1 MTLPPIPPSIT
12 QLDDLSNAMERKWG
26 IDRLTRLV
34 PPEAQ
39 ARWVATLEACKDEW
53 TLQADKDQMMM
64 RAWRGMDAAATAAG
78 AEPLPPGLWEQK
90 ADDGTIVVI
99 CRDTEHAQ
107 VEILR
112 AKHDGRVVATWTLE
126 EVVRVVMA
134 QNSAVIN
141 ATKVAFPGATVERDR
156 PKPVFDGDDPVPS
169 FDDDETII
177 EAPPNSETNSAF
189 MEAPPEALEASPHPT
204 PQTDAGG
211 HQAALQEVLQ
221 GHSTAAPPPTKR
233 GRKGTAK

>member
-12 QLDDLSNAMERKWG
+12 QLDDLANAMERKWG

-34 PPEAQ
+34 PPEAL

-53 TLQADKDQMMM
+53 TPQADKDQMMM

-99 CRDTEHAQ
+99 CRDAEHAQ
-107 VEILR
+107 VEIFR
-112 AKHDGRVVATWTLE
+112 AKHDGRTVATWTLE
-126 EVVRVVMA
+126 EVVRVVMCA
-134 QNSAVIN
+134 NGAVIN
-141 ATKVAFPGATVERDR
+141 QIKTAFPGAIVERDR
-156 PKPVFDGDDPVPS
+156 PKPIFDGDDSVPS
-169 FDDDETII
+169 FDGDDVVI
-177 EAPPNSETNSAF
+177 EGV
-189 MEAPPEALEASPHPT
+189 PEALEASPHPT
-204 PQTDAGG
+204 PQTEARG

-221 GHSTAAPPPTKR
+221 GHSAEAPPPTKR

>member
-12 QLDDLSNAMERKWG
+12 QLDDLANFMERKWG

-39 ARWVATLEACKDEW
+39 ARWEATLKACEDEW
-53 TLQADKDQMMM
+53 TPQADKDQMMM

-78 AEPLPPGLWEQK
+78 AEPLPPGLWEQR

-99 CRDTEHAQ
+99 CRDNEHAQ

-112 AKHDGRVVATWTLE
+112 AKHDGRTVATWTLE

-141 ATKVAFPGATVERDR
+141 QIKTAFPGATVERDR
-156 PKPVFDGDDPVPS
+156 PRPVFDGDDPVPALDG
-169 FDDDETII
+169 DDIVIDLD
-177 EAPPNSETNSAF
+177 APEI
-189 MEAPPEALEASPHPT
+189 PPET
-204 PQTDAGG
+204 PKIPP
-211 HQAALQEVLQ
+211 LNPP
-221 GHSTAAPPPTKR
+221 PPPTSMK
-233 GRKGTAK
+233 RKGKIK

>member
-12 QLDDLSNAMERKWG
+12 QLDDLANFMERKWG

-39 ARWVATLEACKDEW
+39 ARWVATLKACEDEW
-53 TLQADKDQMMM
+53 TPQADKDQMMM

-90 ADDGTIVVI
+90 ADDGTIVII

-112 AKHDGRVVATWTLE
+112 AKHDGRTVATWTLE

-134 QNSAVIN
+134 QTSAVIN

-156 PKPVFDGDDPVPS
+156 PRPVFDGDDPVPS
-169 FDDDETII
+169 FDGDEIVI
-177 EAPPNSETNSAF
+177 DLDAPETPKI
-189 MEAPPEALEASPHPT
+189 PPLNPP
-204 PQTDAGG
+204 
-211 HQAALQEVLQ
+211 
-221 GHSTAAPPPTKR
+221 PPPTPMK
-233 GRKGTAK
+233 RKGKIK

>member
-12 QLDDLSNAMERKWG
+12 PLDDLSNAMERKWG

-53 TLQADKDQMMM
+53 TTQADKDQMMM

-169 FDDDETII
+169 FDVDETL
-177 EAPPNSETNSAF
+177 
-189 MEAPPEALEASPHPT
+189 MEGALEALEASPHPT
-204 PQTDAGG
+204 PQTDARG

>member
-1 MTLPPIPPSIT
+1 MDYLTPPPASLT
-12 QLDDLSNAMERKWG
+12 QLDDLANAMERKWG

-39 ARWVATLEACKDEW
+39 ARWLATLEACKDEW
-53 TLQADKDQMMM
+53 TSQADKDAMMM

-78 AEPLPPGLWEQK
+78 AEPLPPGLWEQR

-99 CRDTEHAQ
+99 CRDNEHAQ

-134 QNSAVIN
+134 KNSAVIN
-141 ATKVAFPGATVERDR
+141 QIKTTWPGATVERDR
-156 PKPVFDGDDPVPS
+156 PIPRLVEDDPVPALDG
-169 FDDDETII
+169 DDIVIDLD
-177 EAPPNSETNSAF
+177 APEI
-189 MEAPPEALEASPHPT
+189 PPEPPKIPPLNPP
-204 PQTDAGG
+204 
-211 HQAALQEVLQ
+211 
-221 GHSTAAPPPTKR
+221 PPPTPMN
-233 GRKGTAK
+233 RKGKIK

>member
-12 QLDDLSNAMERKWG
+12 QLDDLANAMERKWG

-39 ARWVATLEACKDEW
+39 ARWEATLKACEDEW
-53 TLQADKDQMMM
+53 TPQADKDAMMM

-78 AEPLPPGLWEQK
+78 AEPLPSGLWEQR

-99 CRDTEHAQ
+99 CRDNEHAQ

-112 AKHDGRVVATWTLE
+112 AKHDKRTVATWTLE
-126 EVVRVVMA
+126 EVVRVVLA
-134 QNSAVIN
+134 ANGAVIN
-141 ATKVAFPGATVERDR
+141 QIKTTWPGATVERQR
-156 PKPVFDGDDPVPS
+156 PAPRLVEDDPVPS
-169 FDDDETII
+169 FDDDDV
-177 EAPPNSETNSAF
+177 AV
-189 MEAPPEALEASPHPT
+189 EAPPEGFRRVPAPLPLLIPQRASYASQNAP
-204 PQTDAGG
+204 
-211 HQAALQEVLQ
+211 Q
-221 GHSTAAPPPTKR
+221 GHPVAPPPPPTKR

>member
-1 MTLPPIPPSIT
+1 MDYLTPPPASLT
-12 QLDDLSNAMERKWG
+12 QLDDLANAMERKWG

-39 ARWVATLEACKDEW
+39 ARWLATLEACKDEW
-53 TLQADKDQMMM
+53 TSQADKDAMMM

-78 AEPLPPGLWEQK
+78 AEPLPPGLWEQR

-99 CRDTEHAQ
+99 CRDNEHAQ

-134 QNSAVIN
+134 KNSAVIN
-141 ATKVAFPGATVERDR
+141 QIKTTWPGATVERDR
-156 PKPVFDGDDPVPS
+156 PIPRLVEDDPVPALDG
-169 FDDDETII
+169 DDIVIDLD
-177 EAPPNSETNSAF
+177 APEI
-189 MEAPPEALEASPHPT
+189 PPEPPKIPPLNPP
-204 PQTDAGG
+204 
-211 HQAALQEVLQ
+211 
-221 GHSTAAPPPTKR
+221 PPPTPMK
-233 GRKGTAK
+233 RKGKIK

>member
-1 MTLPPIPPSIT
+1 MDYLTPPPASLT
-12 QLDDLSNAMERKWG
+12 RLDDLANAMERKWG

-34 PPEAQ
+34 SPEAQ

-90 ADDGTIVVI
+90 ADDGTIVII
-99 CRDTEHAQ
+99 CRDNEHAQ

-112 AKHDGRVVATWTLE
+112 AKHDGRTVATWTLE

-141 ATKVAFPGATVERDR
+141 AIKTAFPGATVERDR
-156 PKPVFDGDDPVPS
+156 PIPRLVEDDPVPS
-169 FDDDETII
+169 MDEPRLVKDDPVPSLDGDDIVIDLDDPEIPL
-177 EAPPNSETNSAF
+177 EPPKIPLE
-189 MEAPPEALEASPHPT
+189 PPKIPLEPPKI
-204 PQTDAGG
+204 PP
-211 HQAALQEVLQ
+211 LNPP
-221 GHSTAAPPPTKR
+221 PPPTPMK
-233 GRKGTAK
+233 RKGKIK

>member
-1 MTLPPIPPSIT
+1 MTLPPIQPSIT
-12 QLDDLSNAMERKWG
+12 QLDDLANAMERKWG

-39 ARWVATLEACKDEW
+39 ARWVATLEACKNEW
-53 TLQADKDQMMM
+53 TPQADKDAMMM

-78 AEPLPPGLWEQK
+78 AEPLPPGLWEQR

-99 CRDTEHAQ
+99 CRDNEHAQ

-112 AKHDGRVVATWTLE
+112 AKHDKRVVATWTLE

-134 QNSAVIN
+134 ANGAVIN
-141 ATKVAFPGATVERDR
+141 EIKTTWPGATIERQR
-156 PKPVFDGDDPVPS
+156 PMPTFDGDDPVPS
-169 FDDDETII
+169 FDSDDIV
-177 EAPPNSETNSAF
+177 
-189 MEAPPEALEASPHPT
+189 MEGASEALEASPHLPYHPD
-204 PQTDAGG
+204 PQMASGDA
-211 HQAALQEVLQ
+211 QNASQ
-221 GHSTAAPPPTKR
+221 GHPVAPPPPPTKR

>member
-1 MTLPPIPPSIT
+1 
-12 QLDDLSNAMERKWG
+12 MERKWG

-39 ARWVATLEACKDEW
+39 ARWVATLKACEDEW
-53 TLQADKDQMMM
+53 TPQADKDQMMM

-99 CRDTEHAQ
+99 CRDNEHAQ

-112 AKHDGRVVATWTLE
+112 AKHDKRTVATWTLE
-126 EVVRVVMA
+126 EVVRVVLA

-141 ATKVAFPGATVERDR
+141 QIKTTWPGATVERQR
-156 PKPVFDGDDPVPS
+156 PMPTFDGDDPVPS
-169 FDDDETII
+169 FDDDDV
-177 EAPPNSETNSAF
+177 AV
-189 MEAPPEALEASPHPT
+189 EAPPEGFRRVPAPLPLLIPQRASYASQNAP
-204 PQTDAGG
+204 
-211 HQAALQEVLQ
+211 Q
-221 GHSTAAPPPTKR
+221 GHPVAPPTKR

>member
-1 MTLPPIPPSIT
+1 MDYLLPAPASIT
-12 QLDDLSNAMERKWG
+12 QLDDLANFMERRWG

-34 PPEAQ
+34 PPEAK

-53 TLQADKDQMMM
+53 ALQADKDAMMM

-78 AEPLPPGLWEQK
+78 AEPLPPGLWEQR

-99 CRDTEHAQ
+99 CRDAEHAQ

-134 QNSAVIN
+134 QTSAVIN

-156 PKPVFDGDDPVPS
+156 PRPVFDGDDPVPS
-169 FDDDETII
+169 FDGDETL
-177 EAPPNSETNSAF
+177 
-189 MEAPPEALEASPHPT
+189 MEGALEALDASPHPT
-204 PQTDAGG
+204 PQTEARG
-211 HQAALQEVLQ
+211 HQASLQEVLQ
-221 GHSTAAPPPTKR
+221 GHSTEAPPPTKR

>member
-12 QLDDLSNAMERKWG
+12 QLDDLANFMERKWG

-39 ARWVATLEACKDEW
+39 ARWVATLEACEDEW
-53 TLQADKDQMMM
+53 TLQADKDAMMM

-78 AEPLPPGLWEQK
+78 AEPLPPGLWEQR

-99 CRDTEHAQ
+99 CRDNEHAQ

-112 AKHDGRVVATWTLE
+112 AKHDGRTVATWTLE

-134 QNSAVIN
+134 KNSAVIN
-141 ATKVAFPGATVERDR
+141 KIKTAFPGAVVERDR
-156 PKPVFDGDDPVPS
+156 PRPVFNGDDPVPS
-169 FDDDETII
+169 FDGDETLI
-177 EAPPNSETNSAF
+177 EAL
-189 MEAPPEALEASPHPT
+189 PEALEASPHPT
-204 PQTDAGG
+204 PQTEARG
-211 HQAALQEVLQ
+211 HQEALQEVLQ
-221 GHSTAAPPPTKR
+221 GHSTSAPPPTKR

>member
-1 MTLPPIPPSIT
+1 MDYLTPPPASLT
-12 QLDDLSNAMERKWG
+12 QLDDLANFMERKWG
-26 IDRLTRLV
+26 IDRLNRLV

-39 ARWVATLEACKDEW
+39 ARWVATLEACQGEW
-53 TLQADKDQMMM
+53 IPQAHKDQMMM
-64 RAWRGMDAAATAAG
+64 RAWRGMDSAATAAG
-78 AEPLPPGLWEQK
+78 AEPLPPGLWEQR
-90 ADDGTIVVI
+90 ADDGTIVII

-141 ATKVAFPGATVERDR
+141 EIKTAFPGAVVERDR
-156 PKPVFDGDDPVPS
+156 PRPVFNGDDPVPS
-169 FDDDETII
+169 FDGDETII
-177 EAPPNSETNSAF
+177 EAL
-189 MEAPPEALEASPHPT
+189 PEALEASPHPT
-204 PQTDAGG
+204 PQTEARG

-221 GHSTAAPPPTKR
+221 GAPPPTKR

>member
-12 QLDDLSNAMERKWG
+12 QLDDLANLMERKWG

-53 TLQADKDQMMM
+53 TPQADKDQMMM

-78 AEPLPPGLWEQK
+78 AEPLPPGLWEQR

-99 CRDTEHAQ
+99 CRDNEHAQ

-141 ATKVAFPGATVERDR
+141 QIKTAFPGATVERDR
-156 PKPVFDGDDPVPS
+156 PRPVFDGDDPVPS
-169 FDDDETII
+169 FDGDETL
-177 EAPPNSETNSAF
+177 
-189 MEAPPEALEASPHPT
+189 MEGATEALEASPHPT
-204 PQTDAGG
+204 PQTEARG

-221 GHSTAAPPPTKR
+221 GHSTAVPPPTKR

>member
-12 QLDDLSNAMERKWG
+12 QLDDLANFMERKWG

-39 ARWVATLEACKDEW
+39 ARWVATLKACEDEW
-53 TLQADKDQMMM
+53 TPQADKDQMMM

-99 CRDTEHAQ
+99 CRDNEHAQ

-112 AKHDGRVVATWTLE
+112 AKHDKRTVATWTLE
-126 EVVRVVMA
+126 EVVRVVLA

-141 ATKVAFPGATVERDR
+141 QIKTTWPGATVERQR
-156 PKPVFDGDDPVPS
+156 PMPTFDGDDPVPS
-169 FDDDETII
+169 FDDDDV
-177 EAPPNSETNSAF
+177 AV
-189 MEAPPEALEASPHPT
+189 EAPPEGFRRVPAPLPLLIPQRASYASQNAP
-204 PQTDAGG
+204 
-211 HQAALQEVLQ
+211 Q
-221 GHSTAAPPPTKR
+221 GHPVAPPTKR

>member
-12 QLDDLSNAMERKWG
+12 QLDDLANFMERKWG

-39 ARWVATLEACKDEW
+39 ARWDATLKAYEDEW
-53 TLQADKDQMMM
+53 TPQADKDAMMM

-78 AEPLPPGLWEQK
+78 AEPLPPGLWEQR

-99 CRDTEHAQ
+99 CRDDEHAQ

-126 EVVRVVMA
+126 EVVRVVMCA
-134 QNSAVIN
+134 NGAVIN
-141 ATKVAFPGATVERDR
+141 QIKTAFPGAIVERDR
-156 PKPVFDGDDPVPS
+156 PRPVFDGDDPVPS
-169 FDDDETII
+169 FDGDDIVIDLDAPEIPFETPKI
-177 EAPPNSETNSAF
+177 PPLN
-189 MEAPPEALEASPHPT
+189 PPPSPT
-204 PQTDAGG
+204 PM
-211 HQAALQEVLQ
+211 
-221 GHSTAAPPPTKR
+221 K
-233 GRKGTAK
+233 RKGKIK

>member
-1 MTLPPIPPSIT
+1 MTLPPVQPPLN
-12 QLDDLSNAMERKWG
+12 QLDDLANAMERKWG

-39 ARWVATLEACKDEW
+39 ARWLATLEACQSEW
-53 TLQADKDQMMM
+53 TPQADKDQMMM

-78 AEPLPPGLWEQK
+78 AEPIPPGLWEQR

-99 CRDTEHAQ
+99 CRDNEHAQ

-141 ATKVAFPGATVERDR
+141 EIKTAFPGAIVERDR
-156 PKPVFDGDDPVPS
+156 PKPIFDGDDPVPS
-169 FDDDETII
+169 FDGDDIVI
-177 EAPPNSETNSAF
+177 DLDAPEI
-189 MEAPPEALEASPHPT
+189 PPEPPKIPPLN
-204 PQTDAGG
+204 
-211 HQAALQEVLQ
+211 
-221 GHSTAAPPPTKR
+221 PPPPPPPMK
-233 GRKGTAK
+233 RKGKIK

>member
-1 MTLPPIPPSIT
+1 MDYLDPPPASLT
-12 QLDDLSNAMERKWG
+12 QLDDLANAMERKWG

-90 ADDGTIVVI
+90 ADDGTIVII
-99 CRDTEHAQ
+99 CRDNEHAQ

-141 ATKVAFPGATVERDR
+141 QIKTAFPGATVERDR
-156 PKPVFDGDDPVPS
+156 PIPRLVADDPVPALDG
-169 FDDDETII
+169 DDIVII
-177 EAPPNSETNSAF
+177 EGVS
-189 MEAPPEALEASPHPT
+189 EALEASPHPT
-204 PQTDAGG
+204 PQTEDRG

-221 GHSTAAPPPTKR
+221 GHSAEAPPPTKR

>member
-1 MTLPPIPPSIT
+1 MDYLLPAPASIT
-12 QLDDLSNAMERKWG
+12 QLDDLANFMERKWG

-39 ARWVATLEACKDEW
+39 ARWLATLEACQSEW
-53 TLQADKDQMMM
+53 TPQADKDAMMM

-78 AEPLPPGLWEQK
+78 AKPLPPGLWEQR

-99 CRDTEHAQ
+99 CRDNEHAQ

-112 AKHDGRVVATWTLE
+112 AKHDGRTVATWTLA

-134 QNSAVIN
+134 ANGAVIN
-141 ATKVAFPGATVERDR
+141 QIKTTWPGATVERQR
-156 PKPVFDGDDPVPS
+156 PMPTFDGDDPVPTFDGDDPVPS
-169 FDDDETII
+169 FDSDDVVMEGAS
-177 EAPPNSETNSAF
+177 EASD
-189 MEAPPEALEASPHPT
+189 ASPHLPYHLD
-204 PQTDAGG
+204 PQRASVAPQNASHG
-211 HQAALQEVLQ
+211 HPVAPP
-221 GHSTAAPPPTKR
+221 PPPTKR

>member
-1 MTLPPIPPSIT
+1 MTLPPVQPPLN
-12 QLDDLSNAMERKWG
+12 QLDDLANAMERKWG

-39 ARWVATLEACKDEW
+39 ARWLATLEACQSEW
-53 TLQADKDQMMM
+53 TPQADKDQMMM

-78 AEPLPPGLWEQK
+78 AEPIPPGLWEQR

-99 CRDTEHAQ
+99 CRDNEHAQ

-141 ATKVAFPGATVERDR
+141 EIKTAFPGAIVERDR
-156 PKPVFDGDDPVPS
+156 PKPIFDGDDPVPS
-169 FDDDETII
+169 FDGDDVAVESPPKGFRRVS
-177 EAPPNSETNSAF
+177 APLPLLI
-189 MEAPPEALEASPHPT
+189 PQRASG
-204 PQTDAGG
+204 DAQNASQK
-211 HQAALQEVLQ
+211 HFKE
-221 GHSTAAPPPTKR
+221 PPPPTTKR

>member
-1 MTLPPIPPSIT
+1 
-12 QLDDLSNAMERKWG
+12 MERKWG
-26 IDRLTRLV
+26 IDRLLRLV

-39 ARWVATLEACKDEW
+39 ARWAATLEACQNEW
-53 TLQADKDQMMM
+53 TPQADKDAMMM

-99 CRDTEHAQ
+99 CRDNEHAQ

-126 EVVRVVMA
+126 EVVRVVTA
-134 QNSAVIN
+134 ANSAVIN
-141 ATKVAFPGATVERDR
+141 QIKTTWPGATVERQR
-156 PKPVFDGDDPVPS
+156 PMPTFDGDDPVPS
-169 FDDDETII
+169 FDSDDVV
-177 EAPPNSETNSAF
+177 
-189 MEAPPEALEASPHPT
+189 MEGVSEALEASPHLPYHT
-204 PQTDAGG
+204 DPQKASGDVQNAPHG
-211 HQAALQEVLQ
+211 HLVAPP
-221 GHSTAAPPPTKR
+221 PPPTKR

>member
-12 QLDDLSNAMERKWG
+12 QLDDLANFMERRWG

-53 TLQADKDQMMM
+53 TPQADKDAMMM

-78 AEPLPPGLWEQK
+78 AEPLPPGLWEQR

-99 CRDTEHAQ
+99 CRDNEHAQ

-112 AKHDGRVVATWTLE
+112 AKHDGRTVATWTLE

-134 QNSAVIN
+134 ANGAVIN
-141 ATKVAFPGATVERDR
+141 QIKTTWPGATVERQR
-156 PKPVFDGDDPVPS
+156 PAPRLVEDDPVPS
-169 FDDDETII
+169 FDDDDV
-177 EAPPNSETNSAF
+177 AV
-189 MEAPPEALEASPHPT
+189 EASPEGFRRVPAPLPLLI
-204 PQTDAGG
+204 PQRASYAP
-211 HQAALQEVLQ
+211 QNASQ
-221 GHSTAAPPPTKR
+221 GHPVAPPTKR
-233 GRKGTAK
+233 GRKGMAK

>member
-1 MTLPPIPPSIT
+1 MDYLTPPPASLT
-12 QLDDLSNAMERKWG
+12 RLDDLANAMERKWG

-34 PPEAQ
+34 SPEAQ

-90 ADDGTIVVI
+90 ADDGTIVII
-99 CRDTEHAQ
+99 CRDNEHAQ

-112 AKHDGRVVATWTLE
+112 AKHDGRTVATWTLE

-141 ATKVAFPGATVERDR
+141 AIKTAFPGATVERDR
-156 PKPVFDGDDPVPS
+156 PIPRLVEDDPVPS
-169 FDDDETII
+169 MDEPRLVKDDPVPSLDGDDIVIDLDDPEIPLEPTKIPL
-177 EAPPNSETNSAF
+177 EPPKIPLE
-189 MEAPPEALEASPHPT
+189 PPKIPPLNPP
-204 PQTDAGG
+204 
-211 HQAALQEVLQ
+211 
-221 GHSTAAPPPTKR
+221 PPPTPMK
-233 GRKGTAK
+233 RKGKIK

>member
-12 QLDDLSNAMERKWG
+12 PLDDLTNAMERKWG

-39 ARWVATLEACKDEW
+39 ARWVATLKACEDEW
-53 TLQADKDQMMM
+53 TPQADKDQMMM

-78 AEPLPPGLWEQK
+78 AEPLPPGLWEQR

-112 AKHDGRVVATWTLE
+112 AKHDGRTVATWTLE

-141 ATKVAFPGATVERDR
+141 QIKTTWPGATVERQR
-156 PKPVFDGDDPVPS
+156 PAPRLVEDDPVPS
-169 FDDDETII
+169 LDGDDIV
-177 EAPPNSETNSAF
+177 
-189 MEAPPEALEASPHPT
+189 MEGVPEALERGSA
-204 PQTDAGG
+204 PQ
-211 HQAALQEVLQ
+211 
-221 GHSTAAPPPTKR
+221 
-233 GRKGTAK
+233 

>member
-1 MTLPPIPPSIT
+1 MTLPPIPPSLT

-53 TLQADKDQMMM
+53 TLQADKDAMMM

-78 AEPLPPGLWEQK
+78 AEPLPPGLWEQR
-90 ADDGTIVVI
+90 ADDGTIVII
-99 CRDTEHAQ
+99 CRDAEHAQ

-112 AKHDGRVVATWTLE
+112 AKHDGRTVATWTLE

-141 ATKVAFPGATVERDR
+141 EIKTAFPGAVVERDR
-156 PKPVFDGDDPVPS
+156 PRPVFNGDDPVPS
-169 FDDDETII
+169 FDVDEAII
-177 EAPPNSETNSAF
+177 
-189 MEAPPEALEASPHPT
+189 EAPPEALEASPHPT
-204 PQTDAGG
+204 PQTEARG
-211 HQAALQEVLQ
+211 HQAASQEVLQ
-221 GHSTAAPPPTKR
+221 GHSTTAPPPTKR